1 MIHGGVEGREDWGR
15 LLDASGSVEGAV
27 GRFVFN
33 LRPAV
38 WQHVIIATD
47 SHYTIELVVASG
59 RNTSIGS
66 CH

>member
-1 MIHGGVEGREDWGR
+1 MIHGGVEGRENWGR

-38 WQHVIIATD
+38 WQQIIISAESYCT
-47 SHYTIELVVASG
+47 
-59 RNTSIGS
+59 
-66 CH
+66 